1 MGTETT
7 RDAGPGGT
15 RVPWGDP
22 AVVLATCGW
31 VGRIPW
37 APGTFGTAVGIAL
50 AAGLPRAAAALG
62 LVGPWSGVAFEG
74 AVSLG
79 LAAAGVAIC
88 GAAAR
93 RMGRGG
99 DPGAIVWDEMAS
111 VPLGMLAVPAEARG
125 VAVYAAAFL
134 LHRVFDIAKPFPC
147 RQLERLPGG
156 LGIMAD
162 DVAAAAWMALGL
174 RLLLLAGLPAP

>member
-1 MGTETT
+1 MGTETMP
-7 RDAGPGGT
+7 DGGPGA
-15 RVPWGDP
+15 RVPWSDP

-50 AAGLPRAAAALG
+50 AACLPRAAAALG
-62 LVGPWSGVAFEG
+62 LAGPWSGAAFEL

-79 LAAAGVAIC
+79 LVAVGVAIC

-111 VPLGMLAVPAEARG
+111 VPLGLLAVPAEARG

-162 DVAAAAWMALGL
+162 DVGAAAWMALGL

>member
-1 MGTETT
+1 MGTETMP
-7 RDAGPGGT
+7 DAGPGAAP
-15 RVPWGDP
+15 VPWSDP

-37 APGTFGTAVGIAL
+37 APGTFGTAVGLAL
-50 AAGLPRAAAALG
+50 AACLPRAAAALG
-62 LVGPWSGVAFEG
+62 LAGAWSGAAFELS
-74 AVSLG
+74 VSLG
-79 LAAAGVAIC
+79 LVAVGVAIC
-88 GAAAR
+88 GTAAR

-111 VPLGMLAVPAEARG
+111 VPLGLLAVPAEARG
-125 VAVYAAAFL
+125 PAVYVAAFL

-162 DVAAAAWMALGL
+162 DVGAAAWMALGL